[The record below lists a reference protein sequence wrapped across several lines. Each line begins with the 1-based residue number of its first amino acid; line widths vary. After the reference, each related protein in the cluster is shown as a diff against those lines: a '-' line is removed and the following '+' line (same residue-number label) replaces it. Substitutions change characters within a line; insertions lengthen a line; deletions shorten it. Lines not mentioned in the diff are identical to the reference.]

1 VKPKAMGQKPMKI
14 LAVFF
19 SLEIT
24 KEGGYENWGMLELL
38 CGGNLML
45 GKVLSSDTHKN
56 LSECYMVGS

>member
-1 VKPKAMGQKPMKI
+1 MKI

-45 GKVLSSDTHKN
+45 GKVLSSDAHKN